1 MIPKNKI
8 LIIFFFILFSCSSL
22 KKAEIKGVYKYKS
35 QISQGTLS
43 ISDSVF
49 EYKYEAP
56 LVNYSSKGTWSFSK
70 NYLLLKSY
78 DSYKSDYIEVKEK
91 ITEIG
96 YIEVVDMNKDPIS
109 NVNITI
115 NGKSKYSTDDNGRVY
130 LKSKENPK
138 NIQINYIGLS
148 EKNNSYPIKYDKS
161 NTFVVVIFQKDDLK
175 KYFNFDKIKINKG
188 NVIIDKQIFIKKQVI
203 IDTPPQ
209 LVRAE
214 ITTMAS
220 AMPLARTH
228 NQKQTKHNY
237 NLKKL

>member
-35 QISQGTLS
+35 KISIGTLS
-43 ISDSVF
+43 ILDSVF

-70 NYLLLKSY
+70 NYLFLKSY
-78 DSYKSDYIEVKEK
+78 DSYKSDYIEVTEK
-91 ITEIG
+91 ITDIG
-96 YIEVVDMNKDPIS
+96 YIEVVDVNKAPIS

-115 NGKSKYSTDDNGRVY
+115 NGKKSIYSTDDNGRVY
-130 LKSKENPK
+130 LNSKENPK

-148 EKNNSYPIKYDKS
+148 EENNSYSIKSEKS
-161 NTFVVVIFQKDDLK
+161 NAFVVVIFQKDDLK

-188 NVIIDKQIFIKKQVI
+188 KVIIDKQIFIKKQVV
-203 IDTPPQ
+203 IDA
-209 LVRAE
+209 LLHE
-214 ITTMAS
+214 DS
-220 AMPLARTH
+220 H
-228 NQKQTKHNY
+228 KN
-237 NLKKL
+237 